1 MFAENGMFPSKTGG
15 LESLLWKTEA
25 RRLKGFH
32 PPKRLRQ
39 EQLVQPRCR
48 GSLTLRRDG

>member
-1 MFAENGMFPSKTGG
+1 MFAENGRFAAKTVG
-15 LESLLWKTEA
+15 LESLLWKIDA

-32 PPKRLRQ
+32 PPKRLCQ

-48 GSLTLRRDG
+48 GSRSLRRDW